1 MALEHKGMLYLPFST
16 LTIKFDEKS
25 FDLFSIFFDVVA
37 RIIHFR
43 LAGRISRGDN
53 NFLYQPI

>member
-1 MALEHKGMLYLPFST
+1 MVLEHKGMLYSSFST

-25 FDLFSIFFDVVA
+25 INLFWSFFDELA
-37 RIIHFR
+37 RIKHFR